1 MLRGAEE
8 RRGKSGEGPE
18 RHCQRQKVLA
28 KMHAEE
34 VSRVHLPHLPKLV
47 HVDAVPLLDVQGSA
61 VDGDLQAELEKHG
74 REEESRACHGVVV
87 GVKAVSKV
95 EGEAVRAHEEVGNAA
110 LVGCL
115 VGWLF
120 TGNVGLGLV
129 KWGEERNKERGI
141 FMCMS
146 ELAYKGKGEARCEAK
161 L

>member
-18 RHCQRQKVLA
+18 CTLQRKKVAA
-28 KMHAEE
+28 KMQAEE

-47 HVDAVPLLDVQGSA
+47 HVDAVLLLDVQGSA
-61 VDGDLQAELEKHG
+61 VDGDLQAELEEHG

-110 LVGCL
+110 LVDWL
-115 VGWLF
+115 VDWLF

-129 KWGEERNKERGI
+129 RCGREERNVERYL
-141 FMCMS
+141 CV
-146 ELAYKGKGEARCEAK
+146 
-161 L
+161 